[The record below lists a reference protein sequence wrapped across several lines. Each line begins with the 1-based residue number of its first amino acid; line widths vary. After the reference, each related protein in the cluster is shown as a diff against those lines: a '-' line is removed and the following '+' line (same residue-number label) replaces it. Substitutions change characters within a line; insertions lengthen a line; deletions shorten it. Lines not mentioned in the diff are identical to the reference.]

1 MKRLIFCSLIFSL
14 MSCNQTPEEQKA
26 RMQEDKLQNASD
38 LEKARADSLDLAARK
53 LKKEADSVRD
63 VAKDLKDSSRNI
75 GK

>member
-1 MKRLIFCSLIFSL
+1 MIFSL